1 MQDPGIRMRDSVGRG
16 VRIVCI
22 AAAVVLGHATFAVHA
37 QDYPNKPIRFVVP
50 YAPGG
55 ASDVT
60 ARLLGQKMTE
70 AWGQTVAVDNR
81 AGANGIVALEF
92 VAKSPADGY
101 TILMA
106 NLGPNAI
113 NPAVY
118 SKLPYDPVKDFAA
131 VTLTTLVPNI
141 LVVNPYLPA
150 RTLKEI
156 FALAKA
162 KPDQLSYGT
171 GGHGS
176 SNHLSMELMKSMTGI
191 RITHVPY
198 KGDVPAMTDA
208 MAGQIA
214 MSVPT
219 VVAATPYV
227 KSGKLRAIAVTSKSR
242 VRSLP
247 DVPTVAEAAVPGF
260 ESVSWGGVMAPGGT
274 PAAVVNRLNAEIVRI
289 LKLPDMQERLQAL
302 GADVVGS
309 TPAEFAAYLDA
320 EIARWSK
327 VAKAASVK
335 LD

>member
-1 MQDPGIRMRDSVGRG
+1 MRDSLGRG

-198 KGDVPAMTDA
+198 KGDVPAMIDA

>member
-1 MQDPGIRMRDSVGRG
+1 MYVLRDAASAVL
-16 VRIVCI
+16 VLAAF
-22 AAAVVLGHATFAVHA
+22 AAAA

-118 SKLPYDPVKDFAA
+118 SKLPYDPVKDFTA

-150 RTLKEI
+150 KTLQEI
-156 FALAKA
+156 FALARA

-171 GGHGS
+171 GGYGS

-219 VVAATPYV
+219 VVAASPYV

-260 ESVSWGGVMAPGGT
+260 ESVSWGGIMAPGGT
-274 PAAVVNRLNAEIVRI
+274 PVPLVSKLNAEIVRI
-289 LKLPDMQERLQAL
+289 LKLPDVQERLQAL

-309 TPAEFAAYLDA
+309 SPAEFDAYLSA

-327 VAKAASVK
+327 VAKGAGVK

>member
-1 MQDPGIRMRDSVGRG
+1 MRS
-16 VRIVCI
+16 II
-22 AAAVVLGHATFAVHA
+22 AAIFFAAALAGA
-37 QDYPNKPIRFVVP
+37 QDYPAKPIRFVVP

-60 ARLLGQKMTE
+60 ARLIGQKMTE

-92 VAKSPADGY
+92 VAKSVADGY

-118 SKLPYDPVKDFAA
+118 SKLPYDPVRDFAPI
-131 VTLTTLVPNI
+131 TLTTLVPNI

-156 FALAKA
+156 FALARA
-162 KPDQLSYGT
+162 RPDQLSYGT

-176 SNHLSMELMKSMTGI
+176 SNHLSMDLLKSMTGI

-227 KSGKLRAIAVTSKSR
+227 KSGKLRAIAVTSRSR

-247 DVPTVAEAAVPGF
+247 DVPTVAEAGVAGF

-274 PAAVVNRLNAEIVRI
+274 PAAVVGKLNAEIVRI

-302 GADVVGS
+302 GAEVVGS
-309 TPAEFAAYLDA
+309 TSAEFAAYLAA
-320 EIARWSK
+320 EIDRWSK
-327 VAKAASVK
+327 VAKAANVK

>member
-1 MQDPGIRMRDSVGRG
+1 MRILVGAML
-16 VRIVCI
+16 I
-22 AAAVVLGHATFAVHA
+22 AASLASA
-37 QDYPNKPIRFVVP
+37 QDYPAKSIRFVVP

-60 ARLLGQKMTE
+60 ARLIGQKMTE

-81 AGANGIVALEF
+81 AGANGIVALEL
-92 VAKSPADGY
+92 VAKSAPDGY

-118 SKLPYDPVKDFAA
+118 SKLPYDPVKDFTA

-150 RTLKEI
+150 RSLKEI
-156 FALAKA
+156 FALARS

-227 KSGKLRAIAVTSKSR
+227 KSGKLRAIAVTSKAR

-260 ESVSWGGVMAPGGT
+260 DSVSWGGVMAPGGT
-274 PAAVVNRLNAEIVRI
+274 PAALVNKLNLEIVRI
-289 LKLPDMQERLQAL
+289 LKLPDMQERLQGL
-302 GADVVGS
+302 GAEVVGS
-309 TPAEFAAYLDA
+309 TPAEFTAYLAA
-320 EIARWSK
+320 EIERWSK
-327 VAKAASVK
+327 VAKAAGVK

>member
-1 MQDPGIRMRDSVGRG
+1 MTFFARG
-16 VRIVCI
+16 SQAIVI
-22 AAAVVLGHATFAVHA
+22 AVALVSCAINA

-60 ARLLGQKMTE
+60 ARLLGQMMTQ

-118 SKLPYDPVKDFAA
+118 SKLPYDPVKDFSA

-150 RTLKEI
+150 KTLKEI

-162 KPDQLSYGT
+162 KPDELSYGT
-171 GGHGS
+171 GGYGS
-176 SNHLSMELMKSMTGI
+176 SNHLSMELLKSMAGI

-219 VVAATPYV
+219 VVAASPYV
-227 KSGKLRAIAVTSKSR
+227 KSGKLRAIAVTSKTR

-274 PAAVVNRLNAEIVRI
+274 PVAIVNKLNAEIVRI
-289 LKLPDMQERLQAL
+289 LRLPEMQERLQAL
-302 GADVVGS
+302 GADVVGNS
-309 TPAEFAAYLDA
+309 PAEFAAYLDA

-327 VAKAASVK
+327 VAKAANVK

>member
-1 MQDPGIRMRDSVGRG
+1 M
-16 VRIVCI
+16 RIVV
-22 AAAVVLGHATFAVHA
+22 AAMLVAASLATA
-37 QDYPNKPIRFVVP
+37 QEFPAKSIRFVVP

-81 AGANGIVALEF
+81 AGANGIVALEL

-118 SKLPYDPVKDFAA
+118 SKLPYDPVKDFTA

-150 RTLKEI
+150 QTLKEI
-156 FALAKA
+156 FALARA
-162 KPDQLSYGT
+162 KPEQLSYGT
-171 GGHGS
+171 GGYGS

-208 MAGQIA
+208 IAGQIA

-227 KSGKLRAIAVTSKSR
+227 KSGKLRAIAVTSKNR

-247 DVPTVAEAAVPGF
+247 DVPTVAESAAVPGF

-274 PAAVVNRLNAEIVRI
+274 PPAVVNKLNAEIVRI

-302 GADVVGS
+302 GAEVVGS
-309 TPAEFAAYLDA
+309 SPAEFSAYLA
-320 EIARWSK
+320 SEIDRWSK
-327 VAKAASVK
+327 VAKAANVK

>member
-1 MQDPGIRMRDSVGRG
+1 MLVAPAG
-16 VRIVCI
+16 
-22 AAAVVLGHATFAVHA
+22 HA
-37 QDYPNKPIRFVVP
+37 QDFPNKPIRFVVP

-60 ARLLGQKMTE
+60 ARLLGQKMTD

-92 VAKSPADGY
+92 VSKAPADGY

-118 SKLPYDPVKDFAA
+118 SKLPYDPVKGFAP

-141 LVVNPYLPA
+141 LVINPYLPA
-150 RTLKEI
+150 RNLKEV

-162 KPDQLSYGT
+162 KPGQMSYGT
-171 GGHGS
+171 GGYGS
-176 SNHLSMELMKSMTGI
+176 SNHLSMELLKSMAGVN
-191 RITHVPY
+191 ITHVPY
-198 KGDVPAMTDA
+198 KGDVPAMIDA
-208 MAGQIA
+208 MAGQIE

-219 VVAATPYV
+219 VVAASPYV
-227 KSGKLRAIAVTSKSR
+227 KSGKLRAIAVTSSKR
-242 VRSLP
+242 VGSLP
-247 DVPTVAEAAVPGF
+247 DVPTVAAAGVPGF

-274 PAAVVNRLNAEIVRI
+274 PATVVNKLNAEIVRI
-289 LKLPDMQERLQAL
+289 LRLPEIQERLQAL
-302 GADVVGS
+302 GAEVVGGS
-309 TPAEFAAYLDA
+309 PAEFSAYLEA
-320 EIARWSK
+320 EIAKWGK
-327 VAKAASVK
+327 VARAAGVK

>member
-1 MQDPGIRMRDSVGRG
+1 
-16 VRIVCI
+16 
-22 AAAVVLGHATFAVHA
+22 
-37 QDYPNKPIRFVVP
+37 
-50 YAPGG
+50 
-55 ASDVT
+55 
-60 ARLLGQKMTE
+60 MTE
-70 AWGQTVAVDNR
+70 GWGQPVAVDNR

-118 SKLPYDPVKDFAA
+118 SKLPYDPVKDFTA

-150 RTLKEI
+150 KTLKEL

-171 GGHGS
+171 GGYGS

-227 KSGKLRAIAVTSKSR
+227 KSGKLRALAVTSKAR

-260 ESVSWGGVMAPGGT
+260 ESVSWGGVMAPGGA
-274 PAAVVNRLNAEIVRI
+274 PVGVVNKLNAEIVRI

-302 GADVVGS
+302 GAEVVGS

-327 VAKAASVK
+327 VAKAANVK

>member
-1 MQDPGIRMRDSVGRG
+1 MLVAPAG
-16 VRIVCI
+16 
-22 AAAVVLGHATFAVHA
+22 HA
-37 QDYPNKPIRFVVP
+37 QDFPNKPIRFVVP

-60 ARLLGQKMTE
+60 ARLLGQKMTD

-92 VAKSPADGY
+92 VSKAPADGY

-118 SKLPYDPVKDFAA
+118 SKLPYDPVKGFAP

-141 LVVNPYLPA
+141 LVINPYLPA
-150 RTLKEI
+150 RNLKEV

-162 KPDQLSYGT
+162 KPGQMSYGT
-171 GGHGS
+171 GGYGS
-176 SNHLSMELMKSMTGI
+176 SNHLSMELLKSMAGVN
-191 RITHVPY
+191 ITHVPY
-198 KGDVPAMTDA
+198 KGDVPAMIDA
-208 MAGQIA
+208 MAGQIE

-219 VVAATPYV
+219 VVAASPYV
-227 KSGKLRAIAVTSKSR
+227 KSGKLRAIAVTSSKR
-242 VRSLP
+242 VGSLP
-247 DVPTVAEAAVPGF
+247 DVPTVAAAGVPGF

-274 PAAVVNRLNAEIVRI
+274 PAFVVNKLNAEIVRI
-289 LKLPDMQERLQAL
+289 LRLPEIQERLQAL
-302 GADVVGS
+302 GAEVVGGS
-309 TPAEFAAYLDA
+309 PAEFSAYLEA
-320 EIARWSK
+320 EIAKWGK
-327 VAKAASVK
+327 VARAAGVK

>member
-1 MQDPGIRMRDSVGRG
+1 MSRLFTSLV
-16 VRIVCI
+16 
-22 AAAVVLGHATFAVHA
+22 VVLAIGMGASVQAFAA
-37 QDYPNKPIRFVVP
+37 DYPDKPIRVVVP

-118 SKLPYDPVKDFAA
+118 SKLPYDAVKDFSA

-156 FALAKA
+156 FVLARA

-171 GGHGS
+171 GGYGS

-227 KSGKLRAIAVTSKSR
+227 KSGKLRGIAVTSKAR

-274 PAAVVNRLNAEIVRI
+274 PPAIVNRLNTEIVRI

-302 GADVVGS
+302 GAEVVGS
-309 TPAEFAAYLDA
+309 SPAEFATYLAA
-320 EIARWSK
+320 EIDRWSK

>member
-1 MQDPGIRMRDSVGRG
+1 MRS
-16 VRIVCI
+16 II
-22 AAAVVLGHATFAVHA
+22 AAIFFAAALAGA
-37 QDYPNKPIRFVVP
+37 QDYPAKPIRFVVP

-60 ARLLGQKMTE
+60 ARLIGQKMTE

-92 VAKSPADGY
+92 VAKSVADGY

-118 SKLPYDPVKDFAA
+118 SKLPYDPVRDFAPI
-131 VTLTTLVPNI
+131 TLTTLVPNI

-156 FALAKA
+156 FALARA
-162 KPDQLSYGT
+162 RPDQLSYGT

-176 SNHLSMELMKSMTGI
+176 SNHLSMELLKSMTGI

-227 KSGKLRAIAVTSKSR
+227 KSGKLRAIAVTSRSR

-247 DVPTVAEAAVPGF
+247 DVPTVAEAGVAGF

-274 PAAVVNRLNAEIVRI
+274 PAAVVGKLNAEIVRI

-302 GADVVGS
+302 GAEVVGS
-309 TPAEFAAYLDA
+309 TPAEFAAYLAA
-320 EIARWSK
+320 EIDRWSK
-327 VAKAASVK
+327 VAKAANVK

>member
-1 MQDPGIRMRDSVGRG
+1 MMRAV
-16 VRIVCI
+16 
-22 AAAVVLGHATFAVHA
+22 AAAILISAASLASA

-60 ARLLGQKMTE
+60 ARLLGQKLTE

-118 SKLPYDPVKDFAA
+118 SKLPYDPVAGFEA

-156 FALAKA
+156 FALARA
-162 KPDQLSYGT
+162 RPEQLSYGT
-171 GGHGS
+171 GGYGS
-176 SNHLSMELMKSMTGI
+176 SNHLSMELLKSMTGI

-198 KGDVPAMTDA
+198 KGDVPAMIDA
-208 MAGQIA
+208 IAGQIA

-219 VVAATPYV
+219 VVAASPYV
-227 KSGKLRAIAVTSKSR
+227 RSGKLRAIAVTSKAR

-247 DVPTVAEAAVPGF
+247 DVATVAEAAVPGF
-260 ESVSWGGVMAPGGT
+260 ESVSWGGVMTPGGT
-274 PAAVVNRLNAEIVRI
+274 HATVVNKLNAEIVRI
-289 LKLPDMQERLQAL
+289 LKLPEIQERLQAL
-302 GADVVGS
+302 GAEVVAS
-309 TPAEFAAYLDA
+309 TPAEFATYLSA

-327 VAKAASVK
+327 VAKAANVK

>member
-1 MQDPGIRMRDSVGRG
+1 V
-16 VRIVCI
+16 VRL
-22 AAAVVLGHATFAVHA
+22 AAAAMLMAASFAGA
-37 QDYPNKPIRFVVP
+37 QDYPAKPIRFVVP

-60 ARLLGQKMTE
+60 ARLIGQKMTE

-92 VAKSPADGY
+92 VAKSASDGY

-118 SKLPYDPVKDFAA
+118 SKLPYDPVKDFSA

-150 RTLKEI
+150 RNLKEI
-156 FALAKA
+156 FALARA

-171 GGHGS
+171 GGYGS
-176 SNHLSMELMKSMTGI
+176 SNHLSMELMKLMTGI

-214 MSVPT
+214 MTVPT

-227 KSGKLRAIAVTSKSR
+227 KSGKLRAIAVTSKAR
-242 VRSLP
+242 VRSLA

-274 PAAVVNRLNAEIVRI
+274 PAATIDRLNAEIVRI
-289 LKLPDMQERLQAL
+289 LKLPEMQERLQGL
-302 GADVVGS
+302 GAEVVGS
-309 TPAEFAAYLDA
+309 TPAEFSAYLAA
-320 EIARWSK
+320 EIERWRK

>member
-1 MQDPGIRMRDSVGRG
+1 MRCV
-16 VRIVCI
+16 V
-22 AAAVVLGHATFAVHA
+22 AAMLAVASLAGA
-37 QDYPNKPIRFVVP
+37 QEYPNKPIRFVVP

-55 ASDVT
+55 ASDIT
-60 ARLLGQKMTE
+60 ARLLGQKLTE

-118 SKLPYDPVKDFAA
+118 SKLPYDPIKDFSA

-141 LVVNPYLPA
+141 LVVNPYLLA
-150 RTLKEI
+150 HTLKEI

-162 KPDQLSYGT
+162 RPDQLSYGT
-171 GGHGS
+171 GGYGS
-176 SNHLSMELMKSMTGI
+176 SNHLSMELLKSMTGI

-227 KSGKLRAIAVTSKSR
+227 KSGKLRAVAVTSKTR

-247 DVPTVAEAAVPGF
+247 EVPTVAEAAVPGF
-260 ESVSWGGVMAPGGT
+260 ESVSWGGVMAPGST
-274 PAAVVNRLNAEIVRI
+274 PAAIINKLNAELVRI

-302 GADVVGS
+302 GAEVVGS
-309 TPAEFAAYLDA
+309 SPAEFAAYLSA
-320 EIARWSK
+320 EIVRWSK
-327 VAKAASVK
+327 VAKSANVK

>member
-1 MQDPGIRMRDSVGRG
+1 MRAVAASALF
-16 VRIVCI
+16 
-22 AAAVVLGHATFAVHA
+22 AAALASA
-37 QDYPNKPIRFVVP
+37 QDYPARPIRFVVP

-81 AGANGIVALEF
+81 PGANGIVALEL

-106 NLGPNAI
+106 NLGPNVI

-118 SKLPYDPVKDFAA
+118 SKLPYDPVRDFAA

-150 RTLKEI
+150 RTLQEI
-156 FALAKA
+156 FALARA

-171 GGHGS
+171 GGYGS

-247 DVPTVAEAAVPGF
+247 EVPTVAEAAVAGF

-274 PAAVVNRLNAEIVRI
+274 PAAVVNKLNAEIVRI
-289 LKLPDMQERLQAL
+289 LRVPDMQERLEAL
-302 GADVVGS
+302 GAEVVGS
-309 TPAEFAAYLDA
+309 SPAEFAAYLSA

-327 VAKAASVK
+327 VAKAANVK

>member
-1 MQDPGIRMRDSVGRG
+1 MRKVP
-16 VRIVCI
+16 V
-22 AAAVVLGHATFAVHA
+22 AAALLALATLAGA
-37 QDYPNKPIRFVVP
+37 QDYPNKPLRFVVP

-60 ARLLGQKMTE
+60 ARLLGQKLTE
-70 AWGQTVAVDNR
+70 AWGQAVAVDNR
-81 AGANGIVALEF
+81 PGANGIVALEF

-118 SKLPYDPVKDFAA
+118 SKLPYDPVKDFSP

-150 RTLKEI
+150 KTLKEV
-156 FALAKA
+156 FALARA

-171 GGHGS
+171 GGYGS

-191 RITHVPY
+191 HITHVPY

-208 MAGQIA
+208 IAGQIA

-219 VVAATPYV
+219 VVAATPYL

-274 PAAVVNRLNAEIVRI
+274 PVALVNKLNAELVRI

-302 GADVVGS
+302 GAEVVGS
-309 TPAEFAAYLDA
+309 SPAEFAAYLSA
-320 EIARWSK
+320 
-327 VAKAASVK
+327 
-335 LD
+335 

>member
-1 MQDPGIRMRDSVGRG
+1 
-16 VRIVCI
+16 
-22 AAAVVLGHATFAVHA
+22 
-37 QDYPNKPIRFVVP
+37 
-50 YAPGG
+50 
-55 ASDVT
+55 
-60 ARLLGQKMTE
+60 MTE

-106 NLGPNAI
+106 NLGPNAL

-198 KGDVPAMTDA
+198 KGDVPAMIDA

>member
-1 MQDPGIRMRDSVGRG
+1 M
-16 VRIVCI
+16 
-22 AAAVVLGHATFAVHA
+22 
-37 QDYPNKPIRFVVP
+37 
-50 YAPGG
+50 
-55 ASDVT
+55 ASSSPSISKVFSG
-60 ARLLGQKMTE
+60 LE
-70 AWGQTVAVDNR
+70 SPVAS
-81 AGANGIVALEF
+81 E
-92 VAKSPADGY
+92 
-101 TILMA
+101 
-106 NLGPNAI
+106 
-113 NPAVY
+113 
-118 SKLPYDPVKDFAA
+118 
-131 VTLTTLVPNI
+131 
-141 LVVNPYLPA
+141 
-150 RTLKEI
+150 
-156 FALAKA
+156 
-162 KPDQLSYGT
+162 
-171 GGHGS
+171 
-176 SNHLSMELMKSMTGI
+176 
-191 RITHVPY
+191 
-198 KGDVPAMTDA
+198 
-208 MAGQIA
+208 
-214 MSVPT
+214 T

>member
-1 MQDPGIRMRDSVGRG
+1 MSAMQW
-16 VRIVCI
+16 
-22 AAAVVLGHATFAVHA
+22 AAAGTLLFAALAGHA

-81 AGANGIVALEF
+81 PGANGIVALEF
-92 VAKSPADGY
+92 VTKSPADGY

-118 SKLPYDPVKDFAA
+118 SKLPYDPIKGFAP

-141 LVVNPYLPA
+141 LVINPYLPA
-150 RTLKEI
+150 RNLKDV
-156 FALAKA
+156 FALARS
-162 KPDQLSYGT
+162 KPGQMSYGT

-176 SNHLSMELMKSMTGI
+176 SNHLSMELLKSMAGVQ
-191 RITHVPY
+191 ITHVPY
-198 KGDVPAMTDA
+198 KGDVPAMIDA
-208 MAGQIA
+208 MAGQIE

-219 VVAATPYV
+219 VVAASPYV
-227 KSGKLRAIAVTSKSR
+227 KSGKLRAIAVTSVKR
-242 VRSLP
+242 VAALP
-247 DVPTVAEAAVPGF
+247 EVPTIAEAGVPGF

-274 PAAVVNRLNAEIVRI
+274 PAPVINKLNTEIVRI
-289 LKLPDMQERLQAL
+289 LRLPDMQERLQAL
-302 GADVVGS
+302 GAEVVGS
-309 TPAEFAAYLDA
+309 SPAEFANYLET

-327 VAKAASVK
+327 VARAAGVK